1 MLHVYG
7 YQASQLHEFG
17 INNNW
22 SVNSTAII
30 ELTSSPEWFGNFAC
44 PLHMLSLVTVL
55 EARKEGDREENGKGE
70 GNRARGS
77 WGGGQGEEG
86 GGEEN

>member
-55 EARKEGDREENGKGE
+55 EARKEGDKENGKGE